1 MQSSSASVR
10 DTSAAKQPQQV
21 FDVDQPACSHT
32 VFAFSPN
39 RDTLGG
45 TAYLIVEKSGN
56 VLVDCPAWNEVNQQF
71 LDAQGGVKSLVLTHR
86 GGIGKVREIQQAFD
100 CDVVIQE
107 QEAYLLPGIRCT
119 AFQSAF
125 NLSGDTRVIWTSGHS
140 PGAACVYHEPCRV
153 LFSGRHLVSD
163 RTGNPIPLRTAK
175 TFHWPRQLRHVQQLI
190 DQFSPDTLQF
200 ICPGA
205 NIGLLRGKRSIN
217 NAYQKLIQ
225 FDFATAQTQQPIL

>member
-1 MQSSSASVR
+1 M
-10 DTSAAKQPQQV
+10 
-21 FDVDQPACSHT
+21 FDADQNACSHT
-32 VFAFSPN
+32 LFAFAPN

-71 LDAQGGVKSLVLTHR
+71 LEDQGGVKSLVLTHR

-100 CDVVIQE
+100 CEVVIQE

-119 AFQSAF
+119 SFQNEF
-125 NLSGDTRVIWTSGHS
+125 NLSSDTRVIWTSGHS
-140 PGAACVYHEPCRV
+140 PGAACVYYEPCRV

-163 RTGNPIPLRTAK
+163 RAGNPVPLRTAK
-175 TFHWPRQLRHVQQLI
+175 TFHWPRQLRHVQHLI
-190 DQFSPDTLQF
+190 DQFSPETLQF

-217 NAYQKLIQ
+217 HAYEKLIQ
-225 FDFATAQTQQPIL
+225 FDFAAAQTQQPIL